1 MPERI
6 RLHRTLALALPARA
20 SVRWVQVSASHPLTV
35 SVFINQVSRRNLVY
49 AQFVL
54 NFIKEALMSAPEP
67 TIQTLYG
74 TFIFDLTKALALKQ
88 TRFASGII
96 QMIFGRAAR
105 RVLKQHMEWQV

>member
-54 NFIKEALMSAPEP
+54 NFVAETLMSAPEP
-67 TIQTLYG
+67 TIQSLYDAL
-74 TFIFDLTKALALKQ
+74 IVDLMKALALKRTQ
-88 TRFASGII
+88 FANGFI
-96 QMIFGRAAR
+96 QMMFGRAAR